1 MKIDGFF
8 PIPVSYNKI
17 PRDLNKNEID
27 FINNQRKNAI
37 SNTGNLVSFNKHIL
51 DTDELRD
58 LKCILTKHINEYF
71 KIVFEPEK
79 NVELYITNSW
89 LNWTENDEFHHIH
102 NHPNSLIS
110 GVIYVETAP
119 SDSINF
125 FNPNDI
131 LGNIN
136 IKTIETGKWICEKW
150 RCPVNKNHVL
160 LFPST
165 LRHNVDQRCWSRDG
179 TRISLAFNTWFKGFI
194 GDPSGANML
203 EHNLSR

>member
-17 PRDLNKNEID
+17 PRELNKNETD

-37 SNTGNLVSFNKHIL
+37 SNTGNLVSKNKYIL
-51 DTDELRD
+51 DAHELQD
-58 LKCILTKHINEYF
+58 LKSILTKHVNEYF

-102 NHPNSLIS
+102 THPNSLIS
-110 GVIYVETAP
+110 GVLYVETVH

-125 FNPNDI
+125 FNPNNI

-136 IKTIETGKWICEKW
+136 IKTIETGKWSCEKW

-165 LRHNVDQRCWSRDG
+165 LRHNVDHRCWSRDG

-194 GDPSGANML
+194 GDPSGSNML
-203 EHNLSR
+203 EHNLSI